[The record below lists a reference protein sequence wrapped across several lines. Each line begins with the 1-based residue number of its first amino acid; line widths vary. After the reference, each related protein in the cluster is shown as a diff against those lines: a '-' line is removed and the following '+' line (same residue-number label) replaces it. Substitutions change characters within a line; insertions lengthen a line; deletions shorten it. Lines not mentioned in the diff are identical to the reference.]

1 MLKNKWV
8 NFVRLFVS
16 TWLNLVYIFFFKRS
30 GPKFC
35 VAISL
40 PNVNEFWVLGI
51 ICVTWVAWRNG
62 NPARSCFRLCK
73 LSQFIWGNHWRD
85 ETCTNKGVRG
95 GWMAAGNI
103 GPVQTYDCCWGQA
116 RVCSE
121 HHQLKFSTCQTSNI
135 FPLPSRFYLWPVDSV
150 DQGLGTVITN
160 ALPGQ

>member
-30 GPKFC
+30 GPKFS

-73 LSQFIWGNHWRD
+73 LFQFIWGNHWRD

-95 GWMAAGNI
+95 GLNGSGQHWPGLDIRLLLRPSPSLLWASPAEVLHM
-103 GPVQTYDCCWGQA
+103 PDVQHFPSSFEVLSVASGLCRS
-116 RVCSE
+116 RVGHS
-121 HHQLKFSTCQTSNI
+121 HH
-135 FPLPSRFYLWPVDSV
+135 
-150 DQGLGTVITN
+150 
-160 ALPGQ
+160 